1 MSDIE
6 FYSRLNTLVEEAA
19 KGGLT
24 MPVIVE
30 DLRLLANVLSA
41 LHVTKSVVQL

>member
-30 DLRLLANVLSA
+30 DLRLLANALSA
-41 LHVTKSVVQL
+41 LHITKPVVR